1 MCVLHAWSL
10 GFLQLSSKYH
20 WFSNQLEKLIF
31 LVLDLRAGLPNIC
44 SNIHS
49 LGRISDHMI
58 TPSSSVSLARSM
70 ALDLIASPVF
80 LLNSVWILLYSLDHR
95 RVFLPISTLFSVRV
109 ALPVDVF
116 LMYSLG

>member
-1 MCVLHAWSL
+1 MSGL
-10 GFLQLSSKYH
+10 GYQIYS
-20 WFSNQLEKLIF
+20 
-31 LVLDLRAGLPNIC
+31 

-70 ALDLIASPVF
+70 TLDLIASPVF

-95 RVFLPISTLFSVRV
+95 RVFLPISILFSVRV